1 MSQHPLNLALRF
13 LLELC
18 ILVALGYWGWTRDI
32 GAWRNLL
39 AVVLPVAA
47 AILWG
52 TFRWPHETAGSPRSP
67 VPIPG
72 WLRLLMEVVLFA
84 LAIWG
89 LHEAGATL
97 ASAVFALVTLFHYAI
112 SYDRVLVMIRPQTRT

>member
-13 LLELC
+13 MLELG
-18 ILVALGYWGWTRDI
+18 ILFAFGYWGWTRDI
-32 GAWRNLL
+32 GPWRYLL
-39 AVVLPVAA
+39 AIVLPVAA

-52 TFRWPHETAGSPRSP
+52 TFRWPHETAGSPRAP

-72 WLRLLMEVVLFA
+72 WLRLLMEVVLFG

-89 LHEAGATL
+89 LYEAGATL
-97 ASAVFALVTLFHYAI
+97 AAVVFAFVTLFHYAI
-112 SYDRVLVMIRPQTRT
+112 SYDRVLAMIRPQMHT